1 MASLRE
7 EYQALLDANVG
18 LEKTHEWL
26 ESEDEILAKMPLLE
40 REQIKVSVLLL
51 SQWSEVPN
59 QDESLSQEIAGG

>member
-26 ESEDEILAKMPLLE
+26 ENEDEILAKMPLLE
-40 REQIKVSVLLL
+40 REQIKVSALLL

>member
-26 ESEDEILAKMPLLE
+26 ESEDEILAKMPLLQ
-40 REQIKVSVLLL
+40 REQIKVS
-51 SQWSEVPN
+51 
-59 QDESLSQEIAGG
+59 D

>member
-26 ESEDEILAKMPLLE
+26 ENEDEILAKMPLLE

-59 QDESLSQEIAGG
+59 QDGSLSQEIADG